1 MNATTRPVAHWICGS
16 SLFASLVVCVA
27 VASSALAATQRH
39 TDTCDLLTADQLEQ
53 ILGQPFEAPD
63 RSIAPAAFAGEGA
76 GTQCNYKM
84 KSDHSRQVVFIE
96 YIDASSVEARDAF
109 ERLSKWFPP
118 TSQPFGVGDS
128 AYMDDNRAIHVLQG
142 RIRYYI
148 NIIPFGTASSEKT
161 QQLRDLADW
170 VAGQLRTGG

>member
-1 MNATTRPVAHWICGS
+1 MNATARPI
-16 SLFASLVVCVA
+16 ASLLLIGLA
-27 VASSALAATQRH
+27 PLAALAQDFSAATQRH

-63 RSIAPAAFAGEGA
+63 RSIAPAAFAGERA
-76 GTQCNYKM
+76 GTQCNYRM
-84 KSDHSRQVVFIE
+84 KSDHSRQIVFIE
-96 YIDASSVEARDAF
+96 YIDPSSVEARDAF

-128 AYMDDNRAIHVLQG
+128 AYIDDNRAIHVLKG

-148 NIIPFGTASSEKT
+148 NIIPFGTASSEKA

-170 VAGQLRTGG
+170 VAGQLQTGG